1 MAELNLTAQKIF
13 EKEFGVEF
21 KGYSAAEVD
30 AFLDT
35 VIKDYQSVE
44 SVMDDLKNKNALLEQ
59 KNATLKSYILELE
72 GKLQSL
78 SDAPAASSTD
88 ILKRLS
94 RLEDLVSKQGN

>member
-30 AFLDT
+30 AFLDK
-35 VIKDYQSVE
+35 VIQDYQNVE
-44 SVMDDLKNKNALLEQ
+44 GVIDELKNKCALMEQ

-78 SDAPAASSTD
+78 SDSPVASSTD

-94 RLEDLVSKQGN
+94 RLENLVSKQGN